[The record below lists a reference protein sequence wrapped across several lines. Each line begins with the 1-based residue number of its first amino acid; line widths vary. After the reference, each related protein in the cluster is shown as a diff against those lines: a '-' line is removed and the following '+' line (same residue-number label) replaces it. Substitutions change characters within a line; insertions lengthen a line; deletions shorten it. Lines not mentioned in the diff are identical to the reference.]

1 MLNVV
6 APDVPV
12 FRAALLGGV
21 MATLGAPSP
30 FIMAKNNILCDHF
43 DTMYL
48 ASAFSWTIERGC
60 QQRRAVNSRGIQ
72 GSSRMTAGA
81 RSATP

>member
-21 MATLGAPSP
+21 MATLGAPSHL
-30 FIMAKNNILCDHF
+30 IMAKNIVHF
-43 DTMYL
+43 LTL
-48 ASAFSWTIERGC
+48 FECFSWRLDGMPAASC
-60 QQRRAVNSRGIQ
+60 RRQPRNEGVQLTR
-72 GSSRMTAGA
+72 AG
-81 RSATP
+81 